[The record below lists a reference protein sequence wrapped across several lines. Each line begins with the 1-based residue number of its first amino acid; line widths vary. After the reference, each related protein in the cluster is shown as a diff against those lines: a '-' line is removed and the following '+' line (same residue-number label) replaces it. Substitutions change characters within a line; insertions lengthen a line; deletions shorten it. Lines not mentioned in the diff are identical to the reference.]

1 MMLDRIGF
9 HIGQDFAHYGRVL
22 AADVHKSIIAG
33 YQEGLKEKGK
43 WKSDRYINKWLQL
56 RLNAYARGKLFS
68 DQITPDYI
76 RSLDAETCPITGVQ
90 LTHATGKDTD
100 WSIDRIAN
108 DFDYI
113 PSNLIVMSTR
123 ANKAKGDKS
132 ADRIIRISESTDA
145 NRDGLTADEW
155 KRMAELVQWTRFRQ
169 LPVDELEKVDATE
182 LFIASLLKGEKPI
195 HKGQYSKL
203 AVFQAWLLQQL
214 EQESKILP
222 QVDKIL
228 NRNKQ
233 AKLIFHKLWHRL
245 IKRKSAY
252 LPEEQYKQWANQ
264 TTLGLYVK
272 WVLLH
277 DINELGNFLNKYE
290 AVEFSGP
297 LEEIQRREGE
307 YSE

>member
-1 MMLDRIGF
+1 MLDRIGF

-22 AADVHKSIIAG
+22 AADVHESIIAG

-90 LTHATGKDTD
+90 LTHATGKESD

-169 LPVDELEKVDATE
+169 LPVDELEKVDTTE

-222 QVDKIL
+222 QVDKTL

>member
-1 MMLDRIGF
+1 MLDRIGF
-9 HIGQDFAHYGRVL
+9 HLGQDFAHYGRKL
-22 AADVHKSIIAG
+22 DAGVHESIIAG
-33 YQEGLKEKGK
+33 YREGLKEKGK
-43 WKSDRYINKWLQL
+43 WKSNRYINKWLQL
-56 RLNAYARGKLFS
+56 RFNAYTRGKLFS

-76 RSLDAETCPITGVQ
+76 KSLDTETCPITGVA
-90 LTHATGKDTD
+90 LTHATGKESD

-113 PSNLIVMSTR
+113 PSNLIVMSTH

-132 ADRIIRISESTDA
+132 AEQIIRISESE
-145 NRDGLTADEW
+145 DGITAGLSVAEW
-155 KRMAELVQWTRFRQ
+155 NRMAELVQWARFRQ
-169 LPVDELEKVDATE
+169 LPADELEKIDPTE

-203 AVFQAWLLQQL
+203 AVFQAWLLHQL
-214 EQESKILP
+214 EHGMKILP
-222 QVDKIL
+222 QVDKTL
-228 NRNKQ
+228 NKDKQ

-245 IKRKSAY
+245 IKRQSAY
-252 LPEEQYKQWANQ
+252 LPEEQYKQWSNQ

-277 DINELGNFLNKYE
+277 DINELGRFLNKYE
-290 AVEFSGP
+290 ALEFSGS
-297 LEEIQRREGE
+297 LEEIQRREGK

>member
-22 AADVHKSIIAG
+22 AADVHESIIAG
-33 YQEGLKEKGK
+33 YQQGLKEKGK

-222 QVDKIL
+222 QVDKTL

>member
-1 MMLDRIGF
+1 MLDRIGF

-22 AADVHKSIIAG
+22 AADVHESITAG
-33 YQEGLKEKGK
+33 YQQGLKEKGK

-56 RLNAYARGKLFS
+56 RLNAYTRGKLFS

-76 RSLDAETCPITGVQ
+76 KSLDTETCPITGVQ

-113 PSNLIVMSTR
+113 PSNLIIMSTR

-132 ADRIIRISESTDA
+132 ADRIIRISESENG
-145 NRDGLTADEW
+145 NREGLTAAEW

-169 LPVDELEKVDATE
+169 LPADELEKIDTTE

-214 EQESKILP
+214 EQDAKTLP
-222 QVDKIL
+222 LVDRTL
-228 NRNKQ
+228 NRNKRE
-233 AKLIFHKLWHRL
+233 KLIFHKLWHRL
-245 IKRKSAY
+245 IKRRSAY
-252 LPEEQYKQWANQ
+252 LPEEQYKQWSNQ
-264 TTLGLYVK
+264 TTLELYIK

-277 DINELGNFLNKYE
+277 DINELGSFLNKYE
-290 AVEFSGP
+290 ALEFSGS
-297 LEEIQRREGE
+297 LEEIQNQEQK
-307 YSE
+307 YLK